1 MTISAADADGSIVI
15 PPYEETVSFSNVT
28 FFEVDET
35 LHLSDVA
42 DIAVQQE
49 AMNGV
54 VNTLGANC
62 FYMVRIEEA
71 FDAMKVRSEYK
82 QEKSCRAPDVALEAD
97 QTEFDYENVRGTMV
111 GLYCPP
117 YMSSLNTAGWH
128 FHFIN
133 EDRTR
138 GGHVMQVSIKD
149 AEASFDLMNGF
160 EMMLFR
166 EDEFHEDGSCQE
178 CG

>member
-1 MTISAADADGSIVI
+1 VTISAADADGSIVI
-15 PPYEETVSFSNVT
+15 PSDEETVSFSNVT

-62 FYMVRIEEA
+62 FYMVRIEGA

-111 GLYCPP
+111 GVSTRPAGTST
-117 YMSSLNTAGWH
+117 SSMRTGPGAGM
-128 FHFIN
+128 FC
-133 EDRTR
+133 R
-138 GGHVMQVSIKD
+138 S
-149 AEASFDLMNGF
+149 ASKMRRLH
-160 EMMLFR
+160 LT
-166 EDEFHEDGSCQE
+166 
-178 CG
+178 

>member
-15 PPYEETVSFSNVT
+15 PPDEETVSFSNVT

-62 FYMVRIEEA
+62 IYMVRIEEA

-82 QEKSCRAPDVALEAD
+82 QEKACRAPDVALEAD

-111 GLYCPP
+111 GLY
-117 YMSSLNTAGWH
+117 
-128 FHFIN
+128 
-133 EDRTR
+133 
-138 GGHVMQVSIKD
+138 
-149 AEASFDLMNGF
+149 
-160 EMMLFR
+160 
-166 EDEFHEDGSCQE
+166 
-178 CG
+178 

>member
-15 PPYEETVSFSNVT
+15 PPDEEILSFSNVT

-42 DIAVQQE
+42 DIAVWQE

-54 VNTLGANC
+54 ENTLGANC
-62 FYMVRIEEA
+62 FYMVMIEGA

-82 QEKSCRAPDVALEAD
+82 QEKSCRAPDVVLAAD

-111 GLYCPP
+111 GLY
-117 YMSSLNTAGWH
+117 
-128 FHFIN
+128 
-133 EDRTR
+133 
-138 GGHVMQVSIKD
+138 
-149 AEASFDLMNGF
+149 
-160 EMMLFR
+160 
-166 EDEFHEDGSCQE
+166 
-178 CG
+178 

>member
-1 MTISAADADGSIVI
+1 MTISAADVDGSILI
-15 PPYEETVSFSNVT
+15 SPDEETVPFSNVT

-62 FYMVRIEEA
+62 FYMVRIEGA
-71 FDAMKVRSEYK
+71 FDVMKVRSEYK
-82 QEKSCRAPDVALEAD
+82 QEKSCRAPDVALAAD

-111 GLYCPP
+111 GLY
-117 YMSSLNTAGWH
+117 
-128 FHFIN
+128 
-133 EDRTR
+133 
-138 GGHVMQVSIKD
+138 
-149 AEASFDLMNGF
+149 
-160 EMMLFR
+160 
-166 EDEFHEDGSCQE
+166 
-178 CG
+178 